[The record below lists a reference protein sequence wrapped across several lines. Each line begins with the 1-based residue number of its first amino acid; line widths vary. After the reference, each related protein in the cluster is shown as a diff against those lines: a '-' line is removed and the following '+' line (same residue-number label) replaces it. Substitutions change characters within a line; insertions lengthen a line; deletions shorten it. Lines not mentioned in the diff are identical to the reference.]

1 MKAHITE
8 PAGYDSDIKVVD
20 IDIASEEEAQLSSP
34 GLSKVCR
41 KSLVSKG
48 PYRGFFVVA
57 VMTFSGPDLPVG
69 TDISFAD
76 TKQRWTVIAKN
87 KAVRHVRFDPE
98 EYEEDEA
105 KIKVKLREWAEKSGV
120 VFG

>member
-69 TDISFAD
+69 PDISFAD
-76 TKQRWTVIAKN
+76 TTQRWTVIAKN
-87 KAVRHVRFDPE
+87 KAARHVRFDPE
-98 EYEEDEA
+98 EFEEDEA
-105 KIKVKLREWAEKSGV
+105 KIKVKLRDWAEKSGV
-120 VFG
+120 VFE

>member
-1 MKAHITE
+1 MNAHVIE
-8 PAGYDSDIKVVD
+8 PAGYESDITIVD
-20 IDIASEEEAQLSSP
+20 IDVASEEEAQLSSP

-57 VMTFSGPDLPVG
+57 VMTFSGPNLPVG

-76 TKQRWTVIAKN
+76 TKQSWTVIAKN
-87 KAVRHVRFDPE
+87 KAARHVRFDPE

-105 KIKVKLREWAEKSGV
+105 KIKAMLRDWAEKNGIE
-120 VFG
+120 FG